1 MAIVAEGFCNAGAGV
16 ALSEVDLGFEE
27 EEFQAPLLK
36 AHADFAFE
44 EAGKGSTADAEV
56 GGAEIETGRD
66 VWATL

>member
-1 MAIVAEGFCNAGAGV
+1 V